1 MTETTAQ
8 GVLGSAIKE
17 RLPARRRRT
26 RRRARA
32 PRRPAAPATSCRRLA
47 QLDRHLAAID
57 TEIGKRLAEDERLAR
72 RTEILTSIPGV
83 SRVTAAGLLT
93 QMPELG
99 GLDAK
104 AVASLAGLAPVTR
117 QSGAWQGRSFI
128 QGGRARARR
137 LLYMPALAAIC
148 YNPDLRAKYGQL
160 VAQGKPRKVAV
171 VAVMRKLLVLAN
183 VLLGED
189 RCWLP
194 ERPGR
199 GSANSAGSAPL
210 VTARTVP
217 CVLRPQDWPDSE
229 QQETKRSARPVP
241 ASRARDAGSR
251 ARTPAKEQQHSLTDR
266 PCTTFDRS
274 SRAAISSGG
283 PVDQGHHGDRLHERG
298 LGVRRR
304 TGSRAGGMDR
314 TVSLMMTSRSRGN
327 RRRCEVGSRG
337 ANIWSATCTSVRVAR
352 RASSTRVRRVKR
364 SRVRRRVDL
373 DPRLAGSPSAA
384 AAGESRQRDLRA
396 LREPRQQVLELRQLH
411 LELAS
416 RVVACCA
423 KMSRM
428 SCVRSMR
435 EGELADQTANTPGN
449 HWLTPTHVG
458 GWLFHTQESASGFT
472 VKEIPF
478 NPILTLASA
487 DRGVRPRRAHLAPAH
502 PPAITAS
509 SGRAR
514 LGRTQR
520 PLVRAA
526 ATRVGALGAALP
538 GSWSSGRGH
547 RSFAHAFT
555 TGIGAGS
562 RHAIMRLLSA
572 GDPRTTT

>member
-1 MTETTAQ
+1 MPGWKFFGLYPGAALVSQAIAFGDAGWGWTT
-8 GVLGSAIKE
+8 VE
-17 RLPARRRRT
+17 RW
-26 RRRARA
+26 
-32 PRRPAAPATSCRRLA
+32 PAA
-47 QLDRHLAAID
+47 
-57 TEIGKRLAEDERLAR
+57 
-72 RTEILTSIPGV
+72 
-83 SRVTAAGLLT
+83 
-93 QMPELG
+93 
-99 GLDAK
+99 
-104 AVASLAGLAPVTR
+104 
-117 QSGAWQGRSFI
+117 
-128 QGGRARARR
+128 
-137 LLYMPALAAIC
+137 
-148 YNPDLRAKYGQL
+148 
-160 VAQGKPRKVAV
+160 
-171 VAVMRKLLVLAN
+171 
-183 VLLGED
+183 
-189 RCWLP
+189 
-194 ERPGR
+194 
-199 GSANSAGSAPL
+199 
-210 VTARTVP
+210 
-217 CVLRPQDWPDSE
+217 
-229 QQETKRSARPVP
+229 
-241 ASRARDAGSR
+241 
-251 ARTPAKEQQHSLTDR
+251 EQQHSLTDR

-314 TVSLMMTSRSRGN
+314 TVPNDDL
-327 RRRCEVGSRG
+327 
-337 ANIWSATCTSVRVAR
+337 ALAR
-352 RASSTRVRRVKR
+352 EPQALR
-364 SRVRRRVDL
+364 SRVEGREHLVGDVHLGARCEASFFNARSTGQAIPGTPAVDL

-384 AAGESRQRDLRA
+384 AAGESRQRDLGA

-435 EGELADQTANTPGN
+435 EGELADRTANTP
-449 HWLTPTHVG
+449 
-458 GWLFHTQESASGFT
+458 ASGFT

-478 NPILTLASA
+478 NPILTLAWA

-502 PPAITAS
+502 PPATTAS